1 MSEPGNPG
9 GEGPI
14 PVLLVGEGA
23 RGATTFLTKDLAALG
38 LPTRFSCTAF
48 DSAPRAADAS
58 SGAPLLILIAFGS
71 DAAGILA
78 DPVWRSWD
86 RPGAAIARV
95 AVAESGSVS
104 APIAEAD
111 FSADSPGP
119 VRIDPARAE
128 ILPLIVGTL
137 ARLLV
142 AERRAAELQRRL
154 AVERA
159 CESLAAC
166 LEPGKLYSL
175 SLDLLLESL
184 DRRRGIA
191 VFAPSPAPQG
201 AGVATRGFEDPI
213 HAEIC
218 HRLIEDKAI
227 ATSLGDGEVAVVP
240 FGPLHHVLGRVGIE
254 APGALLSVPLRGRDR
269 EVGQVW
275 ILSEGARFD
284 EADLEAA
291 RTIARR
297 SCSALDTAERYH
309 QAKERAFVDDVT
321 GVYNARYLLTTADN
335 EIQRAA
341 RYGNPLSV
349 LFLDLDRFKTVND
362 RFGHLV
368 GSDTLRRLAEL
379 LAQCVRQVDTLA
391 RYGGDEFTIL
401 LVDTP
406 HETALA
412 VAERIRRTVAE
423 HLFESTRG
431 EGGFQLSISIGVAT
445 CPLHGSAGNEL
456 LDVADKAMY
465 RAKSEGRNRICSATD
480 LPSEALGRD

>member
-1 MSEPGNPG
+1 MSDPGA
-9 GEGPI
+9 EGLI

-23 RGATTFLTKDLAALG
+23 KGAVTSLAKGLSLLG
-38 LPTRFSCTAF
+38 LSTRFSCASF
-48 DSAPRAADAS
+48 ESAPRAADAS

-71 DAAGILA
+71 DTGAILA

-86 RPGAAIARV
+86 RPGTAIARV
-95 AVAESGSVS
+95 AMAESNPASG
-104 APIAEAD
+104 PIARAD
-111 FSADSPGP
+111 LSADSPGP
-119 VRIDPARAE
+119 VRIDPGRAE
-128 ILPLIVGTL
+128 ILPLVIGML

-142 AERRAAELQRRL
+142 SERRASELQRRL
-154 AVERA
+154 AVERV

-201 AGVATRGFEDPI
+201 AGVATRGFEDPT

-227 ATSLGDGEVAVVP
+227 ASALGEGEVAVVP
-240 FGPLHHVLGRVGIE
+240 FGPLHHVLGRAGIE
-254 APGALLSVPLRGRDR
+254 APGALLSVPLRGRGR

-275 ILSEGARFD
+275 VLSEGARFD
-284 EADLEAA
+284 EADIEAA

-368 GSDTLRRLAEL
+368 GSETLRRLAEL

-423 HLFESTRG
+423 HLFESAGG

-445 CPLHGSAGNEL
+445 CPLHGSEGNEL
-456 LDVADKAMY
+456 LDTADKAMY
-465 RAKSEGRNRICSATD
+465 RAKSEGRNRICSASD
-480 LPSEALGRD
+480 LPSEALAQD